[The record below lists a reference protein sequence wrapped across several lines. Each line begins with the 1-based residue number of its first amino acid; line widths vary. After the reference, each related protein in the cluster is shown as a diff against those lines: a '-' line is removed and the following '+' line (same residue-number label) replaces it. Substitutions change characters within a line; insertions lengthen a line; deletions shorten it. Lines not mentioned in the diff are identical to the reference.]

1 MDVSGR
7 KTAPNP
13 SIFVALCR
21 VRPQRISLIRGS
33 YCAALII
40 AASCVGTTNAS
51 TTISWNFSA
60 ASGALPNSESYLGNI
75 TSGPA
80 LPGNPNLT
88 ILATGY
94 ESQRIGTNK
103 AQTASADLYG
113 KSLTSTI
120 NGLGLNYATL
130 PYPLGSNIQTNNQV
144 FKYAVKVKK
153 TTTTYLGFIQLDLT
167 ALISLAAQAGSPDTA
182 TIAIAG
188 TSGSDNAT
196 LAGTA
201 QAGAIG
207 RSFQTIKAPAAGGTS
222 TATFSLT
229 NFTAK
234 KHFLTLRAGAG
245 EILLNQITLTIPS
258 TASAVTLPTTLSLVL
273 TGTAAIAL
281 LLRHRRRRAMT
292 NDQ

>member
-1 MDVSGR
+1 MSGR
-7 KTAPNP
+7 ETAPNP
-13 SIFVALCR
+13 SIFAALCR
-21 VRPQRISLIRGS
+21 ALPQRISLIRVI

-40 AASCVGTTNAS
+40 AASSVGTAKAS

-60 ASGALPNSESYLGNI
+60 ASGALPSSESYLGNI

-80 LPGNPNLT
+80 LSGNPDLT

-94 ESQRIGTNK
+94 ESQKIGTNK
-103 AQTASADLYG
+103 AQISSADLYG
-113 KSLTSTI
+113 ESLTGTI

-167 ALISLAAQAGSPDTA
+167 ALITLAAQAGSPDTA
-182 TIAIAG
+182 TIVIAG
-188 TSGSDNAT
+188 TSGSDNAI
-196 LAGTA
+196 LADTA

-207 RSFQTIKAPAAGGTS
+207 KLFQTINVPAAGGTA

-258 TASAVTLPTTLSLVL
+258 TASAVTLPTTLSLVF
-273 TGTAAIAL
+273 TGTAAIGL
-281 LLRHRRRRAMT
+281 LLQHRRRRAMT